1 MQPSITHQKGV
12 CSSAHRSAV
21 IRGEPD
27 ISPHREIKACPP
39 TASHPLLPLLTH
51 RLWCRGLCVWC
62 VTMRVHVRVGES
74 LSLPLN
80 HGGPWGP
87 PVTRERSRPPLTML
101 PSLLSLPCSSNY
113 ITCPMSFYFGN
124 KREGSK
130 GEAKYWSAQRC
141 LLWFRL
147 LTSWLSHNVEKNLTY
162 PSWKAPNSSLFSQ
175 SYCQQTSHRSYD
187 IWEMTAASYLDKSQQ
202 RDENEN

>member
-51 RLWCRGLCVWC
+51 RLWRTGLCVWC
-62 VTMRVHVRVGES
+62 VTMWEHVRVGGRAS
-74 LSLPLN
+74 LC
-80 HGGPWGP
+80 PWTTVALEVP
-87 PVTRERSRPPLTML
+87 PSDSGREQAADPPLTVL
-101 PSLLSLPCSSNY
+101 PSLLSLPCSSNC

-124 KREGSK
+124 KGEGSK
-130 GEAKYWSAQRC
+130 GEAKYWSAWKC
-141 LLWFRL
+141 LLWSRL
-147 LTSWLSHNVEKNLTY
+147 LTPLTQ
-162 PSWKAPNSSLFSQ
+162 A
-175 SYCQQTSHRSYD
+175 
-187 IWEMTAASYLDKSQQ
+187 
-202 RDENEN
+202 